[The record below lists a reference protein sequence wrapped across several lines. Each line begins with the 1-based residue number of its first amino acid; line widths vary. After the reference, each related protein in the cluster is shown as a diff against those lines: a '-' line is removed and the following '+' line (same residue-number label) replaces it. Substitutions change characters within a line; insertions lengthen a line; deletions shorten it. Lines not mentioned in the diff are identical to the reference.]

1 MSLQTPWIRKTN
13 WNILEQSF
21 RRSQSSPSTARGRP
35 PTCSAYLLAQT
46 HINSRKHK
54 TKQAKNV
61 KKRKTVTS
69 QTQFVGHLLW
79 GKFMYIPHDRL
90 QTTTRTHICVDLWND
105 LCMSILS
112 HSAHILC
119 PFCATSPLVSSSF
132 DSQSAS
138 YHSPWPQQRPQ
149 WWPGPIK
156 TLSAHWKQCMQL
168 SHRSL
173 RSLRITY
180 SHFNFATLVSQCKD
194 SRSNVLTV
202 SPHLVKERTGLDDNE
217 HEAASNIAWSFLTN
231 VLQPLFKIKT
241 WQVQTNDTRAC
252 PISISSCIL
261 NSWLIIS
268 AFTVGKLASHLKPPT
283 INSVGCT
290 DVTPPFGI

>member
-1 MSLQTPWIRKTN
+1 MSLQTLWIRITN

-21 RRSQSSPSTARGRP
+21 RRSQSSPSTARGCP

-90 QTTTRTHICVDLWND
+90 QTATGTHICGFVKWFVYVDP
-105 LCMSILS
+105 I
-112 HSAHILC
+112 
-119 PFCATSPLVSSSF
+119 PFCPHPLPILRHQPIGIFQLRFSICFLPFTMASTETAVVTRTDQNTFGALKAMHATFSSF
-132 DSQSAS
+132 STISTYYVFTFQFRNTGVTV
-138 YHSPWPQQRPQ
+138 QGFQEQ
-149 WWPGPIK
+149 C
-156 TLSAHWKQCMQL
+156 AH
-168 SHRSL
+168 R
-173 RSLRITY
+173 
-180 SHFNFATLVSQCKD
+180 
-194 SRSNVLTV
+194 V
-202 SPHLVKERTGLDDNE
+202 SPSCQRTHWIGRNE

-241 WQVQTNDTRAC
+241 WQVQTNDTRVC

-283 INSVGCT
+283 RNSVGCT
-290 DVTPPFGI
+290 DVTDRKSVV